1 MKIINIEHLSK
12 TYKSGKIALNDISLQ
27 VEENTLFGLLGVNGA
42 GKTTL
47 IKILS
52 GLLKKDTG
60 KVTMASFSLDDDID
74 EIQKIINI
82 SPQETSI
89 APNLT
94 VKENLI
100 FFSEIYECLDLE
112 YIDKTEGETLDNK
125 TLNKMAWRSMFLQAS
140 FNYER
145 MQAGGWL
152 YSILPGLKKIHKN
165 KQDLSTSMKH
175 NLEFFNCHPFLITF
189 VMGII
194 LSLEQKKADIQTIRS
209 LRVAAMGPLGGIGDA
224 IFWFTLLPISA
235 GIGANLSLQGSILGP
250 IIFFVLFN
258 IVHLGLRF
266 GLMHW
271 SYKVGVD
278 GIAKLTKNA
287 KEFTRA
293 ATVLGMI
300 VVGALIASYVN
311 VNIVTPEYL
320 SMQGTID
327 LQSILDSIMPCL
339 LPLAV
344 TFGMYGLV
352 KKNVSSM
359 VNILILVVIGIVGA
373 FLGIF
378 A

>member
-1 MKIINIEHLSK
+1 
-12 TYKSGKIALNDISLQ
+12 
-27 VEENTLFGLLGVNGA
+27 
-42 GKTTL
+42 
-47 IKILS
+47 
-52 GLLKKDTG
+52 
-60 KVTMASFSLDDDID
+60 MAS
-74 EIQKIINI
+74 NT
-82 SPQETSI
+82 ETM
-89 APNLT
+89 T
-94 VKENLI
+94 RGH
-100 FFSEIYECLDLE
+100 LE

-125 TLNKMAWRSMFLQAS
+125 TLNKMAWRSMFLQGS

-194 LSLEQKKADIQTIRS
+194 LSLEQKKSDVQTIRA

-250 IIFFVLFN
+250 IIFLLLFN

-278 GIAKLTKNA
+278 GITKLTKNA

-300 VVGALIASYVN
+300 VVGALIASYVG
-311 VNIVTPEYL
+311 VNIATPEYL

-327 LQSILDSIMPCL
+327 IQSILDSIMPCL
-339 LPLAV
+339 LPLV
-344 TFGMYGLV
+344 LTFFMYGLV
-352 KKNVSSM
+352 KKNVSPM
-359 VNILILVVIGIVGA
+359 MNILILVVIGIVGG

-378 A
+378 V

>member
-1 MKIINIEHLSK
+1 
-12 TYKSGKIALNDISLQ
+12 
-27 VEENTLFGLLGVNGA
+27 
-42 GKTTL
+42 
-47 IKILS
+47 
-52 GLLKKDTG
+52 
-60 KVTMASFSLDDDID
+60 MASNTEALKS
-74 EIQKIINI
+74 QR
-82 SPQETSI
+82 
-89 APNLT
+89 
-94 VKENLI
+94 
-100 FFSEIYECLDLE
+100 E

-125 TLNKMAWRSMFLQAS
+125 TLNQMAWRSMFLQAS

-165 KQDLSTSMKH
+165 KEDLSTSMKH
-175 NLEFFNCHPFLITF
+175 NMEFFNCHPFLITF

-194 LSLEQKKADIQTIRS
+194 LSLEQKKADVQTIRA

-271 SYKVGVD
+271 SYKVGVE
-278 GIAKLTKNA
+278 GITKLTKNA
-287 KEFTRA
+287 KEFTRS

-311 VNIVTPEYL
+311 INIVTPEYL
-320 SMQGTID
+320 SMSGTID
-327 LQSILDSIMPCL
+327 LQKILDSIMPCL
-339 LPLAV
+339 LPLGL

-352 KKNVSSM
+352 KKNVSPL
-359 VNILILVVIGIVGA
+359 VNILVLVVIGLIGA
-373 FLGIF
+373 FLGIL
-378 A
+378 

>member
-1 MKIINIEHLSK
+1 MASNSE
-12 TYKSGKIALNDISLQ
+12 
-27 VEENTLFGLLGVNGA
+27 
-42 GKTTL
+42 
-47 IKILS
+47 
-52 GLLKKDTG
+52 
-60 KVTMASFSLDDDID
+60 VTMRG
-74 EIQKIINI
+74 Q
-82 SPQETSI
+82 Q
-89 APNLT
+89 
-94 VKENLI
+94 
-100 FFSEIYECLDLE
+100 E
-112 YIDKTEGETLDNK
+112 YIDKTEAESLDNK
-125 TLNKMAWRSMFLQAS
+125 TLNQMAWRSMFLQAS

-165 KQDLSTSMKH
+165 KEDLSTSMKH

-194 LSLEQKKADIQTIRS
+194 LSLEQKKSDVQTIRA

-258 IVHLGLRF
+258 VVHLGLRF

-278 GIAKLTKNA
+278 GISKLTKNA

-300 VVGALIASYVN
+300 VVGALIASYVS
-311 VNIVTPEYL
+311 VTLDTPEYL
-320 SMQGTID
+320 SMSGTID
-327 LQSILDSIMPCL
+327 IQSILDSIMPCL
-339 LPLAV
+339 LPLV
-344 TFGMYGLV
+344 LTFFMYGLV
-352 KKNVSSM
+352 KKNVSPM
-359 VNILILVVIGIVGA
+359 VNILILVVIGIVGG

-378 A
+378 V

>member
-1 MKIINIEHLSK
+1 MASNSE
-12 TYKSGKIALNDISLQ
+12 
-27 VEENTLFGLLGVNGA
+27 
-42 GKTTL
+42 
-47 IKILS
+47 
-52 GLLKKDTG
+52 
-60 KVTMASFSLDDDID
+60 VTMRG
-74 EIQKIINI
+74 Q
-82 SPQETSI
+82 Q
-89 APNLT
+89 
-94 VKENLI
+94 
-100 FFSEIYECLDLE
+100 E
-112 YIDKTEGETLDNK
+112 YIDKTEAESLDNK

-165 KQDLSTSMKH
+165 KEDLSTSMKH

-194 LSLEQKKADIQTIRS
+194 LSLEQKKSDVQTIRA

-258 IVHLGLRF
+258 VVHLGLRF

-278 GIAKLTKNA
+278 GISKLTKNA

-300 VVGALIASYVN
+300 VVGALIASYVS
-311 VNIVTPEYL
+311 VTLATPEYL
-320 SMQGTID
+320 SMSGTID
-327 LQSILDSIMPCL
+327 IQSILDSIMPCL
-339 LPLAV
+339 LPLV
-344 TFGMYGLV
+344 LTFFMYGLV
-352 KKNVSSM
+352 KKNVSPM
-359 VNILILVVIGIVGA
+359 MNILILVVIGIVGG

-378 A
+378 V

>member
-1 MKIINIEHLSK
+1 
-12 TYKSGKIALNDISLQ
+12 
-27 VEENTLFGLLGVNGA
+27 
-42 GKTTL
+42 
-47 IKILS
+47 
-52 GLLKKDTG
+52 
-60 KVTMASFSLDDDID
+60 MASNT
-74 EIQKIINI
+74 E
-82 SPQETSI
+82 
-89 APNLT
+89 AM
-94 VKENLI
+94 VKGQ
-100 FFSEIYECLDLE
+100 LE
-112 YIDKTEGETLDNK
+112 YIDKTESETLDNK
-125 TLNKMAWRSMFLQAS
+125 TLNQMAWRSMFLQAS

-194 LSLEQKKADIQTIRS
+194 LSLEQKKSDVQTIRA

-271 SYKVGVD
+271 SYKVGVE
-278 GIAKLTKNA
+278 GITKLTKNA

-300 VVGALIASYVN
+300 VVGALIASYVG

-327 LQSILDSIMPCL
+327 LQNILDSIMPCL
-339 LPLAV
+339 LPLAI

-352 KKNVSSM
+352 KKNVSPM
-359 VNILILVVIGIVGA
+359 INILVLVVIGIAGG

>member
-1 MKIINIEHLSK
+1 
-12 TYKSGKIALNDISLQ
+12 
-27 VEENTLFGLLGVNGA
+27 
-42 GKTTL
+42 
-47 IKILS
+47 
-52 GLLKKDTG
+52 
-60 KVTMASFSLDDDID
+60 MAS
-74 EIQKIINI
+74 NT
-82 SPQETSI
+82 ETMTR
-89 APNLT
+89 AN
-94 VKENLI
+94 
-100 FFSEIYECLDLE
+100 LE

-209 LRVAAMGPLGGIGDA
+209 LRVAAMCPLGGIGDA

-352 KKNVSSM
+352 KKNVSPM

>member
-1 MKIINIEHLSK
+1 
-12 TYKSGKIALNDISLQ
+12 
-27 VEENTLFGLLGVNGA
+27 
-42 GKTTL
+42 
-47 IKILS
+47 
-52 GLLKKDTG
+52 
-60 KVTMASFSLDDDID
+60 MAS
-74 EIQKIINI
+74 NT
-82 SPQETSI
+82 ETM
-89 APNLT
+89 T
-94 VKENLI
+94 RGH
-100 FFSEIYECLDLE
+100 LE

-125 TLNKMAWRSMFLQAS
+125 TLNKMAWRSMFLQGS

-194 LSLEQKKADIQTIRS
+194 LSLEQKKSDVQTIRA

-250 IIFFVLFN
+250 IIFLLLFN

-278 GIAKLTKNA
+278 GITKLTKNA
-287 KEFTRA
+287 KEFTRS

-300 VVGALIASYVN
+300 VVGALIASYVS
-311 VNIVTPEYL
+311 VNIATPEYL

-327 LQSILDSIMPCL
+327 IQSILDSIMPCL
-339 LPLAV
+339 LPLV
-344 TFGMYGLV
+344 LTFFMYGLV
-352 KKNVSSM
+352 KKNVSPM
-359 VNILILVVIGIVGA
+359 MNILILVVIGIVGG

-378 A
+378 V

>member
-1 MKIINIEHLSK
+1 
-12 TYKSGKIALNDISLQ
+12 
-27 VEENTLFGLLGVNGA
+27 
-42 GKTTL
+42 
-47 IKILS
+47 
-52 GLLKKDTG
+52 
-60 KVTMASFSLDDDID
+60 MAS
-74 EIQKIINI
+74 N
-82 SPQETSI
+82 
-89 APNLT
+89 
-94 VKENLI
+94 
-100 FFSEIYECLDLE
+100 SEAMMRGQQE
-112 YIDKTEGETLDNK
+112 YIDKTEGEVLDNK
-125 TLNKMAWRSMFLQAS
+125 TLNQMAFRSMFLQAS

-194 LSLEQKKADIQTIRS
+194 LSLEQKKSDVQTIRA

-258 IVHLGLRF
+258 VVHLGLRF

-271 SYKVGVD
+271 SYKVGAE
-278 GIAKLTKNA
+278 GITKLTKNA

-300 VVGALIASYVN
+300 VVGALIASYVS
-311 VNIVTPEYL
+311 VNIVTPDYL

-327 LQSILDSIMPCL
+327 IQSILDSIMPCL
-339 LPLAV
+339 LPLV
-344 TFGMYGLV
+344 LTFFMYGLV
-352 KKNVSSM
+352 KKNVSPM
-359 VNILILVVIGIVGA
+359 VNILVLVVIGIVGG

-378 A
+378 V

>member
-1 MKIINIEHLSK
+1 MASNSE
-12 TYKSGKIALNDISLQ
+12 
-27 VEENTLFGLLGVNGA
+27 
-42 GKTTL
+42 
-47 IKILS
+47 
-52 GLLKKDTG
+52 
-60 KVTMASFSLDDDID
+60 VTMRG
-74 EIQKIINI
+74 Q
-82 SPQETSI
+82 Q
-89 APNLT
+89 
-94 VKENLI
+94 
-100 FFSEIYECLDLE
+100 E
-112 YIDKTEGETLDNK
+112 YIDKTEAESLDNK

-165 KQDLSTSMKH
+165 KEDLSTSMKH

-194 LSLEQKKADIQTIRS
+194 LSLEQNKSDVQTIRA

-258 IVHLGLRF
+258 VVHLGLRF

-278 GIAKLTKNA
+278 GISKLTKNA

-300 VVGALIASYVN
+300 VVGALIASYVS
-311 VNIVTPEYL
+311 VTLATPEYL
-320 SMQGTID
+320 SMSGTID
-327 LQSILDSIMPCL
+327 IQSILDSIMPCL
-339 LPLAV
+339 LPLV
-344 TFGMYGLV
+344 LTFFMYGLV
-352 KKNVSSM
+352 KKNVSPM
-359 VNILILVVIGIVGA
+359 VNILILVVIGIVGG

-378 A
+378 V

>member
-1 MKIINIEHLSK
+1 
-12 TYKSGKIALNDISLQ
+12 
-27 VEENTLFGLLGVNGA
+27 
-42 GKTTL
+42 
-47 IKILS
+47 
-52 GLLKKDTG
+52 
-60 KVTMASFSLDDDID
+60 MASNT
-74 EIQKIINI
+74 EVMKRGN
-82 SPQETSI
+82 
-89 APNLT
+89 
-94 VKENLI
+94 
-100 FFSEIYECLDLE
+100 LE

-194 LSLEQKKADIQTIRS
+194 LSLEQKKADIQTIRF

-352 KKNVSSM
+352 KKNVSPM